1 MSQPCSSFVHRWD
14 SAMCWTCG
22 QEHGP
27 GRTPADPDPRDAR
40 IEELQSIVDGL
51 RERLEKSEHG
61 EEWRD
66 ARIAEL
72 EHQNAALTRERDH
85 LRGRVVILS
94 VAAREL
100 LEKLVRLFEAYPPQ
114 MRVGMT
120 TALKELRD
128 NLGIG

>member
-1 MSQPCSSFVHRWD
+1 VNRDHTDHDKSLS
-14 SAMCWTCG
+14 
-22 QEHGP
+22 
-27 GRTPADPDPRDAR
+27 DP
-40 IEELQSIVDGL
+40 
-51 RERLEKSEHG
+51 
-61 EEWRD
+61 RD

-128 NLGIG
+128 KLGIG